1 MTLSTII
8 LHSSFSDIAFFWV
21 GLGSLARRPLVG
33 TTGSGASV
41 TVDGASWSVTLNL
54 FPWPLMFLFVGIDLV
69 SRCSI
74 VVLGGGGGG
83 GGTEWQCS
91 VAVED
96 VIVDSIS
103 CCRGC
108 GSWSCG
114 DGGFTKEGGWLTP

>member
-1 MTLSTII
+1 MTLSAII
-8 LHSSFSDIAFFWV
+8 LHSSFSDIAFFLV

-54 FPWPLMFLFVGIDLV
+54 FPWPLTFRIDLV

-96 VIVDSIS
+96 VIVDTIP
-103 CCRGC
+103 CCGGC
-108 GSWSCG
+108 GSWSCGWG
-114 DGGFTKEGGWLTP
+114 DGGFTKEGGSLTQ